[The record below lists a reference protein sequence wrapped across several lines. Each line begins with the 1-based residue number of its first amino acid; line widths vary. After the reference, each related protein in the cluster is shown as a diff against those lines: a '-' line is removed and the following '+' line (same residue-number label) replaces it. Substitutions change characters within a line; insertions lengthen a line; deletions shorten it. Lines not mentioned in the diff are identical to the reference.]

1 VPDLPTSAEA
11 GLPGM
16 ELQVFN
22 GLFVRSGT
30 AAPMISK
37 YSAAA
42 EQVKQN
48 LDFRDGLDKSG
59 FEDAPAGNAAE
70 AQRTVD
76 REMVRLSRLVKD
88 INFRAG

>member
-30 AAPMISK
+30 PAPIISK

-48 LDFRDGLDKSG
+48 LNFRDGLAKSG
-59 FEDAPAGNAAE
+59 FEDASAGNAAE
-70 AQRTVD
+70 AQRNVD
-76 REMVRLSRLVKD
+76 REMVRLSRLVKE

>member
-30 AAPMISK
+30 PAPIISK

-42 EQVKQN
+42 EQVKQ
-48 LDFRDGLDKSG
+48 KS
-59 FEDAPAGNAAE
+59 EISATAWP
-70 AQRTVD
+70 T
-76 REMVRLSRLVKD
+76 LVKE